1 MPRGVISKTARQ
13 RLLEKYINSNPFL
26 TDDDLAEILGV
37 SIQTVRLDR
46 SGLGIPEMRSRVK
59 TMASSGIYGK
69 VKSMEADELTGDLVE
84 LEVGRSGI
92 SVLTINERMT
102 LKKTRVAR
110 GYYLF
115 AQANSLALALVD
127 SEVALT
133 GTCKISFKRPVLSG
147 ERVVARAH
155 ISRKSR
161 NRYMVRVSSTARD
174 ELVFSGRF
182 LIFAIAE
189 EVWRQ

>member
-1 MPRGVISKTARQ
+1 MSRSSLQKTSRQ
-13 RLLEKYINSNPFL
+13 RLVEKYINSNPFL
-26 TDDDLAEILGV
+26 TDDDLAEILRV
-37 SIQTVRLDR
+37 SIQTIRLDR
-46 SGLGIPEMRSRVK
+46 TKMNIPEMRSRVK
-59 TMASSGIYGK
+59 TMASGIYGK
-69 VKSMEADELTGDLVE
+69 IRSMEADELTGELVE

-92 SVLTINERMT
+92 SVLTIADRMT

-115 AQANSLALALVD
+115 AQANSLAVALVD

-133 GTCKISFKRPVLSG
+133 GTCKISFKRPVYSG

-161 NRYMVRVSSTARD
+161 NRYMVRVTSTVKD
-174 ELVFSGRF
+174 EIVFSGRF
-182 LIFAIAE
+182 LVFAISE
-189 EVWRQ
+189 EVWRR

>member
-1 MPRGVISKTARQ
+1 MPRISLDRVNRQ
-13 RLLEKYINSNPFL
+13 RLVEKYINSNPFL

-46 SGLGIPEMRSRVK
+46 SELKIPEMRSRIK
-59 TMASSGIYGK
+59 TMASGIYGK
-69 VKSMEADELTGDLVE
+69 VRSMEADELTGELVE
-84 LEVGRSGI
+84 LEVGRSGV
-92 SVLTINERMT
+92 SLLNVSDRMT

-115 AQANSLALALVD
+115 AQANSLAVALVD

-133 GTCKISFKRPVLSG
+133 GTCKISFKRPVYSG
-147 ERVVARAH
+147 EKVVARAR

-161 NRYMVRVSSTARD
+161 NRYMVRVSSTVRD

-182 LIFAIAE
+182 LIFAISE
-189 EVWRQ
+189 EVWRR

>member
-1 MPRGVISKTARQ
+1 MPRVRTSKNS
-13 RLLEKYINSNPFL
+13 RLSLMENYINSNPFL

-46 SGLGIPEMRSRVK
+46 TKMNIPEMRARIK
-59 TMASSGIYGK
+59 TMASGVYGK
-69 VKSMEADELTGDLVE
+69 MRSMEAGELTGDLVD

-92 SVLTINERMT
+92 SVLNITDRMT

-110 GYYLF
+110 GYYIF
-115 AQANSLALALVD
+115 AQANSLAVALVD

-133 GTCKISFKRPVLSG
+133 GTCKISFKRPVFSG
-147 ERVVARAH
+147 ERVVARAY

-161 NRYMVRVSSTARD
+161 NRYMIRVSSTVRD

-182 LIFAIAE
+182 LIFAISE
-189 EVWRQ
+189 EVWRR

>member
-1 MPRGVISKTARQ
+1 M
-13 RLLEKYINSNPFL
+13 EKYINSNPFL

-46 SGLGIPEMRSRVK
+46 SDLGIPEMRSRIK
-59 TMASSGIYGK
+59 TMARGIYGK
-69 VKSMEADELTGDLVE
+69 VKSMEADELTGELVE

-92 SVLTINERMT
+92 SVLNITDRMT
-102 LKKTRVAR
+102 LKKTKVAR

-115 AQANSLALALVD
+115 AQANSLAVALVD

-133 GTCKISFKRPVLSG
+133 GTCKISFKRPVFSG
-147 ERVVARAH
+147 EKVVARARM
-155 ISRKSR
+155 SRKSR
-161 NRYMVRVSSTARD
+161 NRYMVRVSSTVRE

-182 LIFAIAE
+182 LIFAISE
-189 EVWRQ
+189 EVWRR